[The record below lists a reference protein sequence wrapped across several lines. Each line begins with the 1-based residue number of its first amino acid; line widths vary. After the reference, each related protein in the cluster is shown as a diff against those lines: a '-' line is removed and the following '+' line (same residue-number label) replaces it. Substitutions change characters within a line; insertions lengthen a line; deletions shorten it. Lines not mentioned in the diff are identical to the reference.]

1 MHSASIGDGFIT
13 CILMRFFEKQVN
25 WRSETSCF
33 LLYETCFHHRSCV
46 VLPPNSVHVTRD
58 IPSPI
63 DSSQQSQIET
73 SREFLSC
80 QNHPVCWI
88 LNFISP
94 NSRARQKKLYKCI
107 EVIWNVPSLSM
118 QELPMW
124 ILLRIQVPELARLH
138 FCNGREPAFE
148 RAGDFWYEDHLGF
161 QTCRTIQPPSTSL
174 VDYGSN
180 GFEGDCKSK

>member
-1 MHSASIGDGFIT
+1 MHSASIGDGFIA
-13 CILMRFFEKQVN
+13 CILMRFFEKQLN

-33 LLYETCFHHRSCV
+33 LLYETCFHHRSWV

-80 QNHPVCWI
+80 QNHAVCWI

-94 NSRARQKKLYKCI
+94 NTRARNFNIQIGEEYAKTRKVCAFGYSEGAVAKTFRLEY
-107 EVIWNVPSLSM
+107 
-118 QELPMW
+118 EL
-124 ILLRIQVPELARLH
+124 
-138 FCNGREPAFE
+138 
-148 RAGDFWYEDHLGF
+148 
-161 QTCRTIQPPSTSL
+161 
-174 VDYGSN
+174 
-180 GFEGDCKSK
+180 